1 MIRVETVESHG
12 QAVMTCDDFSRMLV
26 SSESRRRVES
36 SQSFRR
42 PSRGGVSEKIIGL
55 M

>member
-12 QAVMTCDDFSRMLV
+12 VTCDFSRMLV

-42 PSRGGVSEKIIGL
+42 PSRGGGGVSEKMG
-55 M
+55 